1 MVVNPTI
8 HAAPEDVAAAT
19 VQGNALLYA
28 FAQMTASITTLQL
41 YMKARV
47 TIQMHEESLTARQ
60 PCYFDLLILGYSLKS
75 YISL

>member
-19 VQGNALLYA
+19 VQCNALLYV

-41 YMKARV
+41 YMKARMM
-47 TIQMHEESLTARQ
+47 IQMHEESLTARQ
-60 PCYFDLLILGYSLKS
+60 PFYVDLLILGYSLKS
-75 YISL
+75 YTFL